1 MAVKF
6 SNSAR
11 TTLTANIAAGVTA
24 LPIASNSLFPALTS
38 DDWVYVTINSEVIK
52 VTSSASTSLTCV
64 ATTAGHSSGD
74 AVEIR
79 VSSEMLTD
87 IANNTTIANNAAVAM
102 SIALG

>member
-24 LPIASNSLFPALTS
+24 LPITSSSLFPTLTS
-38 DDWVYVTINSEVIK
+38 DDWLYVTINSEVIK
-52 VTSSASTSLTCV
+52 VTAVASTSLTCV
-64 ATTAGHSSGD
+64 ETSAGHSSGD

-87 IANNTTIANNAAVAM
+87 IDEKTVIAKDAAVAM

>member
-11 TTLTANIAAGVTA
+11 TTLTANIASGVTA
-24 LPIASNSLFPALTS
+24 LPIASSSLFPTLTS

-52 VTSSASTSLTCV
+52 VTSIASTSLTCV
-64 ATTAGHSSGD
+64 TTTAGHTSGD

-79 VSSEMLTD
+79 VSAEMLTD
-87 IANNTTIANNAAVAM
+87 IADNTVIANNAAVAM

>member
-6 SNSAR
+6 SNSAQ

-24 LPIASNSLFPALTS
+24 LPITSNSTFPTITS

-52 VTSSASTSLTCV
+52 VTAVASTSLTCV
-64 ATTAGHSSGD
+64 ATSNAHTSGD

-87 IANNTTIANNAAVAM
+87 IADNTVIANNAAVAM

>member
-6 SNSAR
+6 SNNAQ
-11 TTLTANIAAGVTA
+11 TALTANIAAGVTT
-24 LPIASNSLFPALTS
+24 LPIISSSTFPTLTS

-52 VTSSASTSLTCV
+52 VTSIASTSLTCV
-64 ATTAGHSSGD
+64 ATSNAHSSGD

-79 VSSEMLTD
+79 VSAEMLTD
-87 IANNTTIANNAAVAM
+87 IADNTVIANNAAVAM

>member
-6 SNSAR
+6 SNNAQSA
-11 TTLTANIAAGVTA
+11 LTANIAAGVTT
-24 LPIASNSLFPALTS
+24 LPIISSSTFPTLTS

-52 VTSSASTSLTCV
+52 VTSIASTSFTCV
-64 ATTAGHSSGD
+64 ATSDAHSSGD

-79 VSSEMLTD
+79 VSAEMLTD
-87 IANNTTIANNAAVAM
+87 IADNTVIANNAAVAM

>member
-24 LPIASNSLFPALTS
+24 LPITSSSLFPTLTS

-52 VTSSASTSLTCV
+52 VTSIASTSLTCV
-64 ATTAGHSSGD
+64 ATTAGHTSGD
-74 AVEIR
+74 YVEIR

-87 IANNTTIANNAAVAM
+87 IADNTVIANNAAVAM

>member
-6 SNSAR
+6 SNSCV

-24 LPIASNSLFPALTS
+24 LPIVSNSLFPSLTS
-38 DDWVYVTINSEVIK
+38 ADWVYVTINSEVIK

-64 ATTAGHSSGD
+64 ATSNAHTSGD

-79 VSSEMLTD
+79 VSAEMLTD
-87 IANNTTIANNAAVAM
+87 IADNTVIANNAAVAM

>member
-6 SNSAR
+6 SNNAQSA
-11 TTLTANIAAGVTA
+11 LTANIAAGVTT
-24 LPIASNSLFPALTS
+24 LPIISSSTFPTLTS

-52 VTSSASTSLTCV
+52 VTSIASTSLTCV
-64 ATTAGHSSGD
+64 ATSNAHSSGD

-79 VSSEMLTD
+79 VSAEMLTD
-87 IANNTTIANNAAVAM
+87 IADNTVIANNAAVAM

>member
-11 TTLTANIAAGVTA
+11 TTLTSNIAAGVTA
-24 LPIASNSLFPALTS
+24 LPIASNTLFPTLGS
-38 DDWVYVTINSEVIK
+38 DDWLYVTINSEVIK
-52 VTSSASTSLTCV
+52 VTATASTSLTCV
-64 ATTAGHSSGD
+64 ATSNGHSSGD

-79 VSSEMLTD
+79 VSAEMLTD
-87 IANNTTIANNAAVAM
+87 IAENTVIANNAAVAM

>member
-6 SNSAR
+6 SNSCA

-24 LPIASNSLFPALTS
+24 LPIASNSLFPTLTS
-38 DDWVYVTINSEVIK
+38 DDWLYVTINSEVIK

-64 ATTAGHSSGD
+64 ATSDAHSSGD

-87 IANNTTIANNAAVAM
+87 IADNTVIANNAAVAM

>member
-11 TTLTANIAAGVTA
+11 TTLTANIASGVTA
-24 LPIASNSLFPALTS
+24 LPIASSSLFPTLTS

-52 VTSSASTSLTCV
+52 VTSIASTSLTCEE
-64 ATTAGHSSGD
+64 TSAGHSSGD
-74 AVEIR
+74 YVEIR

-87 IANNTTIANNAAVAM
+87 IANDTVIANNAAVAM

>member
-6 SNSAR
+6 SNNAQSA
-11 TTLTANIAAGVTA
+11 LTANIAAGVTT
-24 LPIASNSLFPALTS
+24 LPIISSSTFPTLTS

-52 VTSSASTSLTCV
+52 VTSIASTSLTCI
-64 ATTAGHSSGD
+64 ATSAGHTSGD

-79 VSSEMLTD
+79 VSAEMLTD
-87 IANNTTIANNAAVAM
+87 IADNTVIANNAAVAM

>member
-6 SNSAR
+6 SNSCV

-24 LPIASNSLFPALTS
+24 LPIVSNSLFPSLTS
-38 DDWVYVTINSEVIK
+38 ADWVYVTINSEVIK
-52 VTSSASTSLTCV
+52 VTATASTSLTCV
-64 ATTAGHSSGD
+64 ATSNAHTSGD

-87 IANNTTIANNAAVAM
+87 IADNTVIANNAAVAM

>member
-11 TTLTANIAAGVTA
+11 TTLTATIAAGVTA
-24 LPIASNSLFPALTS
+24 LPIVSSSLFPTLTS

-52 VTSSASTSLTCV
+52 VTSIASTSLTCV
-64 ATTAGHSSGD
+64 TTSDAHSSGD

-87 IANNTTIANNAAVAM
+87 IADNTVIANNAAVAM

>member
-11 TTLTANIAAGVTA
+11 TTLTANIASGVTA
-24 LPIASNSLFPALTS
+24 LPITSSSLFPTLTS

-52 VTSSASTSLTCV
+52 VTSIASTSLTCV
-64 ATTAGHSSGD
+64 ATTAGHTSGD
-74 AVEIR
+74 NVEIR

-87 IANNTTIANNAAVAM
+87 IADNTTIANNAAVAM

>member
-11 TTLTANIAAGVTA
+11 TTLTANIAAGVTT
-24 LPIASNSLFPALTS
+24 LPIASNTLFPTLTS

-52 VTSSASTSLTCV
+52 VTSSASTSLTCEETSN
-64 ATTAGHSSGD
+64 AHSSGD

-79 VSSEMLTD
+79 VSSEMVTD
-87 IANNTTIANNAAVAM
+87 IAENTVIANNAAVAM

>member
-11 TTLTANIAAGVTA
+11 TTLTSNIAAGVTA
-24 LPIASNSLFPALTS
+24 LPITSNSLFPSLTS
-38 DDWVYVTINSEVIK
+38 ADWVYVTINSEVIK
-52 VTSSASTSLTCV
+52 VTATASTSLTCV
-64 ATTAGHSSGD
+64 ATSDAHSSGD

-79 VSSEMLTD
+79 VSAEMLTD
-87 IANNTTIANNAAVAM
+87 IADNTVIANNAAVAM

>member
-6 SNSAR
+6 SNSAQ

-24 LPIASNSLFPALTS
+24 LPITSSTTFPTLGS
-38 DDWVYVTINSEVIK
+38 DDWLYATINSEVIK
-52 VTSSASTSLTCV
+52 VTAVASTSLTCV
-64 ATTAGHSSGD
+64 ATSNAHTSGD

-87 IANNTTIANNAAVAM
+87 IADNTVIANNAAVAM

>member
-11 TTLTANIAAGVTA
+11 TTLTANIAVGVTA
-24 LPIASNSLFPALTS
+24 LPIASNSLFPTLTS
-38 DDWVYVTINSEVIK
+38 DDWVYVTIDSEVIK
-52 VTSSASTSLTCV
+52 VTSIASTSLTCV

>member
-11 TTLTANIAAGVTA
+11 TTLTATIAAGVTA
-24 LPIASNSLFPALTS
+24 LPIVSNSLFPTLTS

-52 VTSSASTSLTCV
+52 VTSIASTSLTCV
-64 ATTAGHSSGD
+64 ATTAGHTSGD

-87 IANNTTIANNAAVAM
+87 IASDTTIANNAAVAM

>member
-6 SNSAR
+6 SNSAQSA
-11 TTLTANIAAGVTA
+11 LTANIAAGVTA
-24 LPIASNSLFPALTS
+24 LPIASNSTFPTLTS

-52 VTSSASTSLTCV
+52 VTSIASTSLTCV
-64 ATTAGHSSGD
+64 ATSDAHSSGD

-79 VSSEMLTD
+79 VSAEMLTD
-87 IANNTTIANNAAVAM
+87 IADNTVIANNAAVAM

>member
-1 MAVKF
+1 MRELLIV
-6 SNSAR
+6 
-11 TTLTANIAAGVTA
+11 
-24 LPIASNSLFPALTS
+24 SNSLFPALTS

-52 VTSSASTSLTCV
+52 VTSIASTSLTCV
-64 ATTAGHSSGD
+64 ATSAGHTSGD

-87 IANNTTIANNAAVAM
+87 IADNTVIANNAAVAM

>member
-24 LPIASNSLFPALTS
+24 LPIASNTLFPTLGS

-52 VTSSASTSLTCV
+52 VTSIASTSLTCV
-64 ATTAGHSSGD
+64 ATSDGHTSGD

-87 IANNTTIANNAAVAM
+87 IADNTVIANNAAVAM

>member
-11 TTLTANIAAGVTA
+11 TTLTANIASGVTA
-24 LPIASNSLFPALTS
+24 LPIASSSLFPALTS

-52 VTSSASTSLTCV
+52 VTSIASTSLTCEE
-64 ATTAGHSSGD
+64 TSAGHSSGD
-74 AVEIR
+74 YVEIR

-87 IANNTTIANNAAVAM
+87 IANDTVIANNAAVAM

>member
-11 TTLTANIAAGVTA
+11 TTLTANIASGVTA
-24 LPIASNSLFPALTS
+24 LPIASSTLFPTLTS

-52 VTSSASTSLTCV
+52 VTSIASTSLTCV
-64 ATTAGHSSGD
+64 TTSDAHSSGD